1 MDAVRLVGRAA
12 HDAPQEGDL
21 VAALLDRHAVILDLI
36 VLEVR
41 ELMIV
46 RREERLGVDLLL
58 DVLDDGARDA
68 HAVERARAAANLIE
82 DDKAV
87 LRRVLKDLRD
97 FIHLDHEGALTADEV
112 VARADA
118 LSTSERRPLAQMPEL
133 SASSYLSGKFMSG
146 YEDYATDQFPLREQ
160 FRTLKA
166 LMGLYVFGQKDNNGV
181 YLADGSAAKL
191 EYPLNEGSVAHAA
204 DRFRY
209 LYETLMAGTNAKV
222 YLSVIPDKNYFLAEA
237 NGYPALDYQALTDAL
252 RKQTEFAAYIDL
264 FGTLT
269 ADDYY
274 RTDSHWRQENLL
286 TAADTLAAAMGVALP
301 DNRYTEWTL
310 DRPYYG
316 VYYGYAALPMEPDHL
331 TYLTSDLLDACTVY
345 NYETGKTGPIYDLAK
360 GAGKDPY
367 ELFLSGSVSLLTIE
381 NPNADTDRELVIFRD
396 SFGSSLAPL
405 LVPGYAK
412 VTLADIRYLPSS
424 QMGKYLTFTDQD
436 VLFLYSAPVLNN
448 SETLK

>member
-1 MDAVRLVGRAA
+1 MFEKWKNILTVGLLSAFILGFGIWAAVK
-12 HDAPQEGDL
+12 P
-21 VAALLDRHAVILDLI
+21 
-36 VLEVR
+36 
-41 ELMIV
+41 
-46 RREERLGVDLLL
+46 
-58 DVLDDGARDA
+58 
-68 HAVERARAAANLIE
+68 
-82 DDKAV
+82 
-87 LRRVLKDLRD
+87 
-97 FIHLDHEGALTADEV
+97 
-112 VARADA
+112 ADA

-166 LMGLYVFGQKDNNGV
+166 LMGLYVF
-181 YLADGSAAKL
+181 
-191 EYPLNEGSVAHAA
+191 VAHAA

-209 LYETLMAGTNAKV
+209 LYETLMAGTDAKV

-286 TAADTLAAAMGVALP
+286 TTADTLAAAMGVALP
-301 DNRYTEWTL
+301 GSRYTEWTL

-316 VYYGYAALPMEPDHL
+316 VYYGYAALPMEPDQL

-360 GAGKDPY
+360 GADKDPY

>member
-1 MDAVRLVGRAA
+1 M
-12 HDAPQEGDL
+12 
-21 VAALLDRHAVILDLI
+21 
-36 VLEVR
+36 
-41 ELMIV
+41 
-46 RREERLGVDLLL
+46 
-58 DVLDDGARDA
+58 
-68 HAVERARAAANLIE
+68 
-82 DDKAV
+82 
-87 LRRVLKDLRD
+87 
-97 FIHLDHEGALTADEV
+97 
-112 VARADA
+112 
-118 LSTSERRPLAQMPEL
+118 
-133 SASSYLSGKFMSG
+133 
-146 YEDYATDQFPLREQ
+146 
-160 FRTLKA
+160 
-166 LMGLYVFGQKDNNGV
+166 
-181 YLADGSAAKL
+181 
-191 EYPLNEGSVAHAA
+191 
-204 DRFRY
+204 
-209 LYETLMAGTNAKV
+209 
-222 YLSVIPDKNYFLAEA
+222 IPDKNYFLAEA

-316 VYYGYAALPMEPDHL
+316 VYYGYAALPMEPDQL

-360 GAGKDPY
+360 GADKDPY

>member
-1 MDAVRLVGRAA
+1 
-12 HDAPQEGDL
+12 
-21 VAALLDRHAVILDLI
+21 
-36 VLEVR
+36 
-41 ELMIV
+41 
-46 RREERLGVDLLL
+46 
-58 DVLDDGARDA
+58 
-68 HAVERARAAANLIE
+68 
-82 DDKAV
+82 
-87 LRRVLKDLRD
+87 
-97 FIHLDHEGALTADEV
+97 
-112 VARADA
+112 
-118 LSTSERRPLAQMPEL
+118 
-133 SASSYLSGKFMSG
+133 
-146 YEDYATDQFPLREQ
+146 
-160 FRTLKA
+160 
-166 LMGLYVFGQKDNNGV
+166 
-181 YLADGSAAKL
+181 
-191 EYPLNEGSVAHAA
+191 
-204 DRFRY
+204 
-209 LYETLMAGTNAKV
+209 MAGTDAKV

-274 RTDSHWRQENLL
+274 RTDSHWQQENLL
-286 TAADTLAAAMGVALP
+286 TAADTLAAAMGAALP

-316 VYYGYAALPMEPDHL
+316 VYYGYAALPMEPDRL
-331 TYLTSDLLDACTVY
+331 TYLTSDLLDTCTVY